1 MFKKKNKSTLLTRTK
16 AICLSIGQL
25 TPYKK
30 NALLSI
36 REKYITIANDMTKS
50 CFQADFLS
58 LNDYSPKTIT
68 QNFTLPFQTNI
79 KKGLLNKTYKKL

>member
-25 TPYKK
+25 TPYKI

-36 REKYITIANDMTKS
+36 REKYITIANNMTNA
-50 CFQADFLS
+50 CFQEDFLT
-58 LNDYSPKTIT
+58 LQDYSPKIIT
-68 QNFTLPFQTNI
+68 QHFTLPFQTNI
-79 KKGLLNKTYKKL
+79 